1 MVITREV
8 INDYF
13 SALIP
18 LPSGNVF
25 SKEGFIALADWS
37 EQQEWWHVFSVRL
50 HLGTDWRT
58 FFIGDPYNFI
68 FMLFW
73 VLSVAQIIEQITD
86 ASDTPD
92 IPDAKL

>member
-13 SALIP
+13 CRLISP
-18 LPSGNVF
+18 PSGNVM
-25 SKEGFIALADWS
+25 SQEGFKVLADWS
-37 EQQEWWHVFSVRL
+37 EQQEWWPGFAMRFG
-50 HLGTDWRT
+50 LGVNWRSSGM
-58 FFIGDPYNFI
+58 GDPYNFALT
-68 FMLFW
+68 LFR
-73 VLSVAQIIEQITD
+73 VLSVAQSIEQITD